1 MTPLISS
8 MNSKEMSGV
17 TPLIS
22 SMNSK
27 EMSGVIP
34 LDSLMISKQTS
45 SVTPLAS
52 ITSTE
57 ANRVTTL
64 LQLSNLLVRRDKQ
77 TVLEIDSLC
86 VEAGE
91 VLALVGPNG
100 AGKSTLFLVLARLL
114 KADRGQ
120 ITFKGHPSDFFHDIE
135 YRRQTALVLQEPL
148 LMDMSVYKN
157 AALGLKFRRRSKTE
171 IDSRVTHWLDRLG
184 VAHLAD
190 RPARKLSGG
199 EAQRVSLARAFVL
212 EPELLLLDEP
222 FTSLD
227 TPTRVRLLEDLK
239 SVLTETKM
247 TTIFITHDLQ
257 EALKLATRM
266 AVILDGRIEQT
277 GIPQKL
283 FDNPANDRVAG
294 FLGR

>member
-1 MTPLISS
+1 M
-8 MNSKEMSGV
+8 
-17 TPLIS
+17 
-22 SMNSK
+22 
-27 EMSGVIP
+27 
-34 LDSLMISKQTS
+34 
-45 SVTPLAS
+45 
-52 ITSTE
+52 
-57 ANRVTTL
+57 TTL
-64 LQLSNLLVRRDKQ
+64 LQLSSLLVRRDKQ
-77 TVLEIDSLC
+77 TVLEIDSLS

-120 ITFKGHPSDFFHDIE
+120 IIFKGRLNDFVHDLE
-135 YRRQTALVLQEPL
+135 YRRQIALVLQEPL
-148 LMDMSVYKN
+148 LMDMSVYEN
-157 AALGLKFRRRSKTE
+157 AALGLKFRGQSNTE
-171 IDSRVTHWLDRLG
+171 INARVTHWLDRLG

-212 EPELLLLDEP
+212 QPELLLLDEP

-239 SVLTETKM
+239 SVLAETKM
-247 TTIFITHDLQ
+247 ASIFITHDLQ

-277 GIPQKL
+277 GIPQKV
-283 FDNPANDRVAG
+283 FDKPINDRVAV

>member
-1 MTPLISS
+1 MTALVSP
-8 MNSKEMSGV
+8 MNTKETSGV
-17 TPLIS
+17 TPFAS
-22 SMNSK
+22 T
-27 EMSGVIP
+27 
-34 LDSLMISKQTS
+34 TS
-45 SVTPLAS
+45 N
-52 ITSTE
+52 E
-57 ANRVTTL
+57 ANGVTTL
-64 LQLSNLLVRRDKQ
+64 LQLSSLLVRRDKQ
-77 TVLEIDSLC
+77 TVLEIDSLS

-120 ITFKGHPSDFFHDIE
+120 ITFKGRPSDFFHDIE
-135 YRRQTALVLQEPL
+135 YRRQMALVLQEPL
-148 LMDMSVYKN
+148 LMDMSVYEN
-157 AALGLKFRRRSKTE
+157 VALGLKFRGRSKTE
-171 IDSRVTHWLDRLG
+171 INACVTHWLARLG

-190 RPARKLSGG
+190 RQARKLSGG

-212 EPELLLLDEP
+212 QPELLLLDEP

-277 GIPQKL
+277 GIPQKV
-283 FDNPANDRVAG
+283 FDKPINDRVAV
-294 FLGR
+294 FLGK

>member
-1 MTPLISS
+1 MTPRISS
-8 MNSKEMSGV
+8 IISKEASGV
-17 TPLIS
+17 TPLVS
-22 SMNSK
+22 PMNSK
-27 EMSGVIP
+27 ETNG
-34 LDSLMISKQTS
+34 
-45 SVTPLAS
+45 
-52 ITSTE
+52 
-57 ANRVTTL
+57 VTTL
-64 LQLSNLLVRRDKQ
+64 LQLSSLLVRRDKQ
-77 TVLEIDSLC
+77 TVLEIDSLS

-120 ITFKGHPSDFFHDIE
+120 IIFRGQLSDSFHDID
-135 YRRQTALVLQEPL
+135 YRRQMALVLQEPL
-148 LMDMSVYKN
+148 LMDMSVYEN
-157 AALGLKFRRRSKTE
+157 AALALKFRGLSNTE
-171 IDSRVTHWLDRLG
+171 ITARVTHWLDRLG

-190 RPARKLSGG
+190 RQARKLSGG

-212 EPELLLLDEP
+212 QPELLLLDEP

-239 SVLTETKM
+239 SVLIETKM

-266 AVILDGRIEQT
+266 TVILDGRIEQT
-277 GIPQKL
+277 DIPQKI
-283 FDNPANDRVAG
+283 FDNPVNDRVAG